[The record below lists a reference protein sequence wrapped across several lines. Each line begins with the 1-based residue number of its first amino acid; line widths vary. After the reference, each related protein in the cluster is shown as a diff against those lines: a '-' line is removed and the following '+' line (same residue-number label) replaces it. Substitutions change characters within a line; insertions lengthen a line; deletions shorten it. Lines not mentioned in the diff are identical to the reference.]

1 MSDSIKQTV
10 EALSGMDDV
19 NSVRDLAERRL
30 TQGDAV
36 FVADL
41 GIALFKRFGASSNP
55 IWQYRS
61 VFNSVLRLLTVAA
74 GREHMEQTL
83 RLLAV
88 VGEGDR
94 KKARYLAS
102 LLGSNHSAE
111 DLAQVFAGGLRS
123 GGGLEELRACL
134 VHELILRDSVIENV
148 PAIAEW
154 ATSPHWSHHPL
165 RWLPL
170 RRSPVE
176 EGHELP
182 GYSVRG
188 SSHSLP
194 FGPSD
199 EGSAVTSEKGAAP
212 PPVREIST
220 PETSEAI
227 ESAVTNWA
235 EESNGRIESRSF
247 ELDGPAGSIAD
258 LLAALNL
265 ECLAGLGR
273 KMTLST
279 SSCPPSR
286 AWQVLFAAA
295 STGGAYNQGL
305 YGAYGRLAAWQSLRG
320 LAGTSGGEAFADA
333 EQRVQTSRWYT
344 FGATTKWFE
353 QVAWDIG
360 ITALS
365 PDNQRLRLL
374 AATDTD

>member
-19 NSVRDLAERRL
+19 NSVRDLAEHRL
-30 TQGDAV
+30 AQGDAA

-41 GIALFKRFGASSNP
+41 GIALFKRFGTAANP

-61 VFNSVLRLLTVAA
+61 VFDAVLRLLTVAA
-74 GREHMEQTL
+74 GPEHMGQTL

-102 LLGSNHSAE
+102 LFASNRSAE
-111 DLAQVFAGGLRS
+111 ELAPVFVGGLRS
-123 GGGLEELRACL
+123 GGGSEELRACL
-134 VHELILRDSVIENV
+134 VHELVLRDTVIEDW

-154 ATSPHWSHHPL
+154 AMSPHWSHHPL

-176 EGHELP
+176 EGHGLP

-194 FGPSD
+194 FGPSGD
-199 EGSAVTSEKGAAP
+199 GPATTPGKGTAQP
-212 PPVREIST
+212 PARETST
-220 PETSEAI
+220 PETSETIA
-227 ESAVTNWA
+227 SAVANWA
-235 EESNGRIESRSF
+235 QESNGRIESRSF
-247 ELDGPAGSIAD
+247 ELDGPIGSITG

-265 ECLAGLGR
+265 DCLAGLGR
-273 KMTLST
+273 QRTLSALP
-279 SSCPPSR
+279 CPPSR

-305 YGAYGRLAAWQSLRG
+305 YGAYGRLAAWQSLSG
-320 LAGTSGGEAFADA
+320 LTGTPDEQTFTET
-333 EQRVQTSRWYT
+333 EQRVQASHWYT

-360 ITALS
+360 IAALD
-365 PDNQRLRLL
+365 PDHQRLRVL